1 MMCSLVCEPAF
12 RVMLLFQQTSP
23 SGLPSNLVSASTN
36 TSTTRGTNFT
46 SPNSHIST
54 ATSTLQPQSQERF
67 TMLQQQGGKSAYLKD
82 AFCSGE
88 MTNSGM
94 SQITSVA
101 GKLDGNL
108 TNSTPG
114 TFGIQAKSPA
124 GTVGCAIFRDGF
136 AQPGNNKVDSSTS
149 TCQKSSPTS
158 SPGLILSCHE
168 NSSNFLMAK
177 SSHQHTCQQD
187 VILKPPQDTIQKQT
201 SATTQTELIHPNIS
215 LGPKQHDPVPF
226 ISTPKPNADSGPTFL
241 GLHPFSNIQG
251 LVSTTG
257 GTIPLVTAPVM
268 TSGGGNFGGEQLLIA
283 HHGGVSVLAAPQLI
297 QCLQQAQNAAAP
309 GIINMPQLHL
319 TPSAI
324 SKAIGQGLAFNTPTG
339 TILIGGSPESF
350 SAAMNNQHKP
360 SIVTAANN
368 ATTKLLPQQPSVLV
382 QQLSTGAANAVRR
395 CSSDSNNSSI
405 SIGSPPPSGGAAGC
419 GTTAVIGLINQPVVS
434 QSTTATAASTGT
446 RKSQQSIE
454 TQTISLGIPS
464 TTSLQTTFLDSI
476 VHTHPNLVKLVQPS
490 TTAVNTAKKKKIKQP
505 RTSKILPV
513 VSSAN
518 IVVGRQCNSTG
529 TLTEPVKSPVQER
542 NFVKPNTVCQG
553 TQHVTCTT
561 GNDASFHVTAP
572 PFTLTQQSLRVSA
585 VSCNASNTN
594 CVPPLTSICSVVQN
608 TPTNILC
615 QVGSTA
621 TSTATTMATLQSV
634 VSKMAANL
642 GVQTVTVDVATTS
655 SGHHPL
661 TTSSSKPGMQHHCV
675 ASQTVSVPQPHSN
688 LVPHLVPIPPGGSTV
703 SGSTAV
709 GMQSIVQKVQTIQ
722 LTPQNQKVSSTCCT
736 VKEFIVCINIS
747 Y

>member
-1 MMCSLVCEPAF
+1 
-12 RVMLLFQQTSP
+12 
-23 SGLPSNLVSASTN
+23 
-36 TSTTRGTNFT
+36 
-46 SPNSHIST
+46 
-54 ATSTLQPQSQERF
+54 
-67 TMLQQQGGKSAYLKD
+67 
-82 AFCSGE
+82 

-94 SQITSVA
+94 SQITASIA

-124 GTVGCAIFRDGF
+124 GTVSCAIFRDGF
-136 AQPGNNKVDSSTS
+136 AQPGSNKVDSSTS
-149 TCQKSSPTS
+149 TCQKASPTS
-158 SPGLILSCHE
+158 SPGLILSCSE
-168 NSSNFLMAK
+168 NASGLLMAK
-177 SSHQHTCQQD
+177 SPHQHTCQQD
-187 VILKPPQDTIQKQT
+187 MVLKPPQDTTQKQS

-215 LGPKQHDPVPF
+215 LGPKQQEPVPF
-226 ISTPKPNADSGPTFL
+226 ISASKPNADSGPTFL
-241 GLHPFSNIQG
+241 GLHTFSNIQG
-251 LVSTTG
+251 LVSTAG

-283 HHGGVSVLAAPQLI
+283 HHGGMSVLAAPQLI

-309 GIINMPQLHL
+309 GIINMSQLHL

-350 SAAMNNQHKP
+350 GAAMNNQHKP

-368 ATTKLLPQQPSVLV
+368 TTTKLLPQQPSVLL
-382 QQLSTGAANAVRR
+382 QQLSTGTASAVRR

-405 SIGSPPPSGGAAGC
+405 SIGSPPPNGGAASC
-419 GTTAVIGLINQPVVS
+419 GTAAVIGLINQPVVS
-434 QSTTATAASTGT
+434 QSTTATSANTTAI
-446 RKSQQSIE
+446 RKNQQSIE
-454 TQTISLGIPS
+454 TQTISLGIPT
-464 TTSLQTTFLDSI
+464 TTSLQTTFLDSV

-490 TTAVNTAKKKKIKQP
+490 AAAVHTVKKKKSKQP

-518 IVVGRQCNSTG
+518 ILVNRQCNSTG
-529 TLTEPVKSPVQER
+529 TVTEPVKSPLQER
-542 NFVKPNTVCQG
+542 NYAKPNAVCQG
-553 TQHVTCTT
+553 TQHVSCTT
-561 GNDASFHVTAP
+561 GNDASFYVTSP

-585 VSCNASNTN
+585 VSCNTSNTN

-675 ASQTVSVPQPHSN
+675 ASQTVSVPQSQSS
-688 LVPHLVPIPPGGSTV
+688 LVPHLVPIPPGGSSV
-703 SGSTAV
+703 SGNPAV
-709 GMQSIVQKVQTIQ
+709 GMQSIVQKVQTVQ
-722 LTPQNQKVSSTCCT
+722 LTPQNQRVSSMCY
-736 VKEFIVCINIS
+736 IIN
-747 Y
+747 